1 MYSFCLYSCTIVHP
15 FVNSAALLK
24 YFLKLMLF
32 VAYLTNVAFQSNVIF
47 LVAELTGCDDSA
59 VKMTKLS
66 QILLGFQTFQNT
78 GWLVAQASSCPG
90 RHIAGLASTT
100 FFQGSCKCERTF
112 LVNKYVFSRLHVLQ
126 SILHHVLVPFC
137 QTCMWF
143 FKAVLCATVSPQTH
157 DT

>member
-1 MYSFCLYSCTIVHP
+1 MSPCSPTNHYNANYYLMIRLKKICTPFACTVVHP

-66 QILLGFQTFQNT
+66 
-78 GWLVAQASSCPG
+78 
-90 RHIAGLASTT
+90 
-100 FFQGSCKCERTF
+100 
-112 LVNKYVFSRLHVLQ
+112 
-126 SILHHVLVPFC
+126 
-137 QTCMWF
+137 
-143 FKAVLCATVSPQTH
+143 
-157 DT
+157 